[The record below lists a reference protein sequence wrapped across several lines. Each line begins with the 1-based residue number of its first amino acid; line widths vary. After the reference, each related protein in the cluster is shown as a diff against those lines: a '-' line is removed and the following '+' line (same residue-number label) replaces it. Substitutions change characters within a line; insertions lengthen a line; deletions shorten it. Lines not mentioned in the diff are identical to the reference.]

1 MIERSGCLKQYVST
15 EKKAWHA
22 GVSSYKGKENCNDF
36 SIGIELEGTEN
47 TEYEKVQYNIL
58 VELINILLKKYPN
71 ISKDRIV
78 GHSEIA
84 PRRKKDPGIKFDWKF
99 IKSKI

>member
-1 MIERSGCLKQYVST
+1 MKQV
-15 EKKAWHA
+15 
-22 GVSSYKGKENCNDF
+22 
-36 SIGIELEGTEN
+36 LM
-47 TEYEKVQYNIL
+47 
-58 VELINILLKKYPN
+58 KKYPN